1 MLDLQRMTDAPS
13 ELVPESSSPMAGAPE
28 PSSLSPSTALP
39 DEATPPPIQ
48 PPELP
53 PPLSL
58 PASVGLQFTGQA
70 QEYFRIWIVN
80 TLLTILTCGVFAAW
94 AKVRKRRYLRGNT
107 TLDGHAFHYTA
118 NPWRILVG
126 NIIVASL
133 FLAYSFFG
141 SVYPVA
147 RVTAFVIAIFILP
160 WVVVRSLSFNA
171 HQTLYR
177 GMRLRFRASLTEAS
191 LVYLFCPLL
200 IVLTVGWYYPAW
212 LRRKQAFTV
221 KNHRYGDAFFRFT
234 GRNGPFYRA
243 VIFGGLIV
251 FAGAALLGGSVTL
264 YTLYHDG
271 VPPDQSII
279 LALTVIL
286 YGSAFFTGRHYTF
299 PRVFN
304 HSWNHTHLDDH
315 RFVANMSAGKWMGM
329 QWVNLLAIVGT
340 CGLALPWATIRS
352 TRYALSSLSI
362 ELTNPEGLA
371 QIQSMGNIKG
381 SAVGDSAAEFAGMDF
396 GL

>member
-1 MLDLQRMTDAPS
+1 MAEDPLEA
-13 ELVPESSSPMAGAPE
+13 VPESSPPLPE
-28 PSSLSPSTALP
+28 ISDTVA
-39 DEATPPPIQ
+39 APPPPTVAATAPSPTPSE
-48 PPELP
+48 PPTLP
-53 PPLSL
+53 PALARPTPVQLRF
-58 PASVGLQFTGQA
+58 PGEART
-70 QEYFRIWIVN
+70 YFRIWIVN
-80 TLLTILTCGVFAAW
+80 TLLTILTLGIFAAW

-107 TLDGHAFHYTA
+107 TLEGHAFHYTA

-126 NIIVASL
+126 NVIVASL

-141 SVYPVA
+141 SVYPTA
-147 RVTAFVIAIFILP
+147 RVAAFLIAIAILP

-177 GMRLRFRASLTEAS
+177 GMRLRFRSSLTEATII
-191 LVYLFCPLL
+191 YLLLPIL
-200 IVLTVGWYYPAW
+200 IVFTAGWYYPAW

-234 GRNGPFYRA
+234 AKNGPFYRS

-251 FAGAALLGGSVTL
+251 VAGAALLGATVAL
-264 YTLYHDG
+264 YSRLHEG
-271 VPPDQSII
+271 EPPDQTTMV
-279 LALTVIL
+279 ALTVVL
-286 YGSAFFTGRHYTF
+286 YGAAFFTGRHYTF

-315 RFVANMSAGKWMGM
+315 RFVANMSPGKWMRL
-329 QWVNLLAIVGT
+329 QWVNLLAIIGT

-352 TRYALSSLSI
+352 TRYALASLSL
-362 ELTNPEGLA
+362 ELTEPDALSKIHA
-371 QIQSMGNIKG
+371 MGNISG
-381 SAVGDSAAEFAGMDF
+381 SAVGDSAAEFAGLDF